1 MSTKRGI
8 TGLETTAA
16 SDRFAEERTDP
27 ADGPVDFV
35 TAQPSNPTK
44 IGRFTFLEPIGS
56 GAMGIVCA
64 GYDPRLDRKVAI
76 KLLAARHDTER
87 RRQRMVREAQA
98 MAKLAHPHV
107 VTVFE
112 VGEYQGQV
120 FVAMEFV
127 KGGNLRQWLE
137 TERSWQEVVDVYTQA
152 GRGLAAAH
160 QVGIVHRDFK
170 PDNVF
175 IGDDGRVRV
184 GDFGLAHQGALT
196 ESQPA
201 NAAGMP
207 QQALT
212 QTGALMGTPAYMAP
226 EQFAGKST
234 DSRTDQFAFCV
245 SFWEAL
251 YGVRPFAGTTFIEL
265 ADSVE
270 SATFTPLPK
279 GTGVPLRVHQV
290 LLRGLSSDPADRYP
304 TMELFL
310 ERLAAAVNFRRKIVI
325 AASVIFAFV
334 AVIAAIAVA
343 VMDDVDTL
351 AQSCVD
357 AGSLDDVWSPAIA
370 KSIGQAIDEVGVSY
384 GAATWATVQPRLE
397 KYSAALSAA
406 MVDACITRE
415 GHRGTLPPALGEQLE
430 CLERRRLELRAVIE
444 QFQSPDVK
452 TIENA
457 VAIASGL
464 PALDRCN
471 DLDDLAGEALRRRK
485 SGYAGDPQDPEWTA
499 IEALLV
505 DARVA
510 IRGERLEQAEA
521 LASEALTA
529 AEALGAR
536 PLRAGALFRL
546 GTVAQLRGKYEE
558 ARKHLRTALFEAEA
572 VGDDRLVLEI
582 VLGFLRVDGIVNTD
596 ASAARSWGLLAEAKI
611 GFVGEPE
618 YKIELDLKRGVV
630 FYETGEW
637 ESAEAAVSAA
647 VALAAEH
654 REAYPE
660 LYVSALN
667 ILSTVEKARGDLT
680 TSEKTLRKALAEH
693 IEIFGAG
700 HPYQAVLIYNIGA
713 VQLMRNEL
721 QGARDS
727 FAKSLAARE
736 ATYGPDHPE
745 VAQSLNGL
753 AAALLDLG
761 DAEAAIPLIQR
772 SLAIDEKARGM
783 EDAELIFPLNNL
795 ADALTAEERFAE
807 AEPHLVRA
815 LAILKKRDLMETS
828 RAVLILTG
836 LADLDLADERFDE
849 GLARLDK
856 AAIIGRKVMGDSH
869 PTLAEI
875 RFQRALLLLGKGE
888 REAAEALL
896 DKALAQVAGKGDF
909 IGLQTRIKLKTA
921 ELMWDKRNRRP
932 AAIALV
938 EGAAEAFRASAAN
951 DPGLVRELDSWLAK
965 HR

>member
-1 MSTKRGI
+1 MNKSRTL

-16 SDRFAEERTDP
+16 SDRFAEDRTDP

-56 GAMGIVCA
+56 GAMGVVCA

-112 VGEYQGQV
+112 VGEYQGQI

-127 KGGNLRQWLE
+127 KGGDLRQWLE
-137 TERSWQEVVDVYTQA
+137 TERSWREVVDVYTQA

-207 QQALT
+207 QQVLT

-226 EQFAGKST
+226 EQFSGKST

-245 SFWEAL
+245 SLWEAL

-265 ADSVE
+265 ADAVE

-279 GTGVPLRVHQV
+279 RTGVPHRVHQV
-290 LLRGLSSDPADRYP
+290 LLRGLSTDPADRFP

-310 ERLAAAVNFRRKIVI
+310 ESLAAAVNFRRTIVI
-325 AASVIFAFV
+325 SASVIFAFV
-334 AVIAAIAVA
+334 AVITAIAVA
-343 VMDDVDTL
+343 AMDDVDTL
-351 AQSCVD
+351 AQRCFD
-357 AGSLDDVWSPAIA
+357 AGSLDGVWSPAIA
-370 KSIGQAIDEVGVSY
+370 ESIGQALDEVGVSY
-384 GAATWATVQPRLE
+384 GAATWATVQPRLDE
-397 KYSAALSAA
+397 YSAALSAA

-430 CLERRRLELRAVIE
+430 CLERRRLDLRAVIE
-444 QFQSPDVK
+444 QFQSPDIK

-471 DLDDLAGEALRRRK
+471 DLDDLASEALRRRK
-485 SGYAGDPQDPEWTA
+485 SGYAGAPDDPEWIA
-499 IEALLV
+499 IEALLSK
-505 DARVA
+505 ARVA
-510 IRGERLEQAEA
+510 IRGERIEQAEA
-521 LASEALTA
+521 LANETLTA

-536 PLRAGALFRL
+536 PLRAGALFCL

-572 VGDDRLVLEI
+572 VGDDRLALEI
-582 VLGFLRVDGIVNTD
+582 VLGFLRVDGVVNTD
-596 ASAARSWGLLAEAKI
+596 ASAAQSWGLLAEAKI
-611 GFVGEPE
+611 GFVGEPQH
-618 YKIELDLKRGVV
+618 KIELDLKRGVV

-637 ESAEAAVSAA
+637 ESAAAAVSAA

-654 REAYPE
+654 REANPE

-680 TSEKTLRKALAEH
+680 TSEQTLRKALAEH
-693 IEIFGAG
+693 VEIFGAG
-700 HPYQAVLIYNIGA
+700 HPYQAMLLYNIGA

-721 QGARDS
+721 QAARDS

-736 ATYGPDHPE
+736 AAYGPDHPE

-772 SLAIDEKARGM
+772 SLVIDEKARGID
-783 EDAELIFPLNNL
+783 DAELIFPLNNL

-828 RAVLILTG
+828 RAVLILTS
-836 LADLDLADERFDE
+836 LAALDLVGEHFDE
-849 GLARLDK
+849 GLERLDK
-856 AAIIGRKVMGDSH
+856 ASTIARKVMGEAH
-869 PTLAEI
+869 PSLGELQY
-875 RFQRALLLLGKGE
+875 QRAELLLGKGE
-888 REAAEALL
+888 REAAEASLK
-896 DKALAQVAGKGDF
+896 KALAQVAGKDDY
-909 IGLQTRIKLKTA
+909 ISLQTKIALRRA
-921 ELMWDKRNRRP
+921 ELMWHEKRRRS
-932 AAIALV
+932 AAIVLV
-938 EGAAEAFRASAAN
+938 EDAAEALRASTAN
-951 DPGLVRELDSWLAK
+951 DPGLHRELDTWLTE